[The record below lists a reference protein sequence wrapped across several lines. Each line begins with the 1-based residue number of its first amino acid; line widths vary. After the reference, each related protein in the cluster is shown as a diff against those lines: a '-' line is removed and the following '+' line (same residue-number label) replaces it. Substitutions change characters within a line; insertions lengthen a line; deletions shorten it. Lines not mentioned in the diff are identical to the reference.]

1 MPLSYFGTNFPNYF
15 LENVEALSIFFLLL
29 YIYLLLFV
37 KKTGDFIA
45 VEQIWFMNMKV
56 IFTLLDTG
64 MMSDRINFHFNRDV
78 KVTFI

>member
-1 MPLSYFGTNFPNYF
+1 MPLSYFGKNFPNYF